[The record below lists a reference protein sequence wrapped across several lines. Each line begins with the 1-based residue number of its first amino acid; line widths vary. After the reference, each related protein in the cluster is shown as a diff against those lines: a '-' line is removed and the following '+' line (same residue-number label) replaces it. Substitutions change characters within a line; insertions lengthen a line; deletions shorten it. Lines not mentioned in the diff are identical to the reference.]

1 MTMSLLVAGALLLL
15 TSGIPGLLFPR
26 QSVLGERIALLLV
39 AAGTLCGLFGIAG
52 VLQHPEPQ
60 LLQLP
65 WSMPGGSLSLRADGV
80 SVIFLLPIFI
90 ISLCGAIYGL
100 GYWPQTE
107 NPRNGRKLR
116 FSYGLLAGSM
126 ALVVLA
132 ANAILFVIVWELM
145 ALAGYFLITT
155 EDDKE
160 PVRKAGYVYF
170 AATHLGTAALLVMF
184 VLLGK
189 QTGDLDFAAPQSL
202 DGSTPLAGL
211 VFFLAL
217 LGFGSKAGFM
227 PLHLWLP
234 GGHGSAPS
242 HVSAILSGV
251 MIKTGIYGIVRIA
264 GLYATPPA
272 WWGWLLL
279 VVGAVSGVMGVAFA
293 IAQHDLKRLLAYHSV
308 ENIGIIGLGL
318 GLALLGQSYQ
328 LPLLTGLGLA
338 GALLHVINHS
348 LFKSLLFYSAG
359 AVIHA
364 TGTQEIDRYGGLIKS
379 MPKTAFLFVGAAV
392 AICGLPPLNG
402 FVSEWLIYL
411 GFFQAVQQSSIGV
424 ALSALFAPALALI
437 GGLAV
442 ACFVKV
448 FGITFL
454 GTSRHADSSHGHDAP
469 ASMWLPMSLI
479 LLFCTLI
486 GIIPWAMRPVLQRA
500 IGDWN
505 GQLHTAA
512 ATFSVARLPWL
523 SIAASILMLVL
534 LLLFA
539 WLTWQRGRHP
549 QQRGVTW
556 GCGYQYATA
565 RMQYTASSFADTL
578 VGLFSWGL
586 WPQKH
591 DARIK
596 GVLPAASHFS
606 SHTPDVVLD
615 RLVLPL
621 SSVVAGICSWLRH
634 QLQQG
639 IMGIYLFYMALAVAG
654 LLALSSLLG
663 GVQ

>member
-1 MTMSLLVAGALLLL
+1 MTMNLLLTGALLLL
-15 TSGIPGLLFPR
+15 VSGVPGLLLSR
-26 QSVLGERIALLLV
+26 ASGLGERIALLLV
-39 AAGTLCGLFGIAG
+39 AAGTVCGLTGVAG
-52 VLQHPEPQ
+52 VLRSPVP
-60 LLQLP
+60 LLLHLP
-65 WSMPGGSLSLRADGV
+65 WSMPGGSLSLSADGV
-80 SVIFLLPIFI
+80 ALIFLLPIFI
-90 ISLCGAIYGL
+90 ISFCGALYGL
-100 GYWPQTE
+100 GYWKQAE
-107 NPRNGRKLR
+107 HQRNGRKLR
-116 FSYGLLAGSM
+116 FCYGLLAGSM

-132 ANAILFVIVWELM
+132 ANAVLFIIVWELM

-184 VLLGK
+184 VLLG
-189 QTGDLDFAAPQSL
+189 QTTGSLDFVKPQSL
-202 DGSTPLAGL
+202 DGTAPLAGL
-211 VFFLAL
+211 IFFLAL

-251 MIKTGIYGIVRIA
+251 MIKTGIYGIVRVA
-264 GLYATPPA
+264 GFYTAPPA

-279 VVGAVSGVMGVAFA
+279 VIGTISGVMGVAYA

-308 ENIGIIGLGL
+308 ENIGIIGIGL
-318 GLALLGQSYQ
+318 GLALIGRSYH

-348 LFKSLLFYSAG
+348 LFKSLLFYTAG

-379 MPKTAFLFVGAAV
+379 MPKTAVLFVGAAV

-411 GFFQAVQQSSIGV
+411 GFFQAVQHSSIGV
-424 ALSALFAPALALI
+424 ALSAMFAPALALI

-454 GTSRHADSSHGHDAP
+454 GNPRTEAARHGHEAP
-469 ASMWLPMSLI
+469 ASMWLSMSLI
-479 LLFCTLI
+479 LLFCCLL
-486 GIIPWAMRPVLQRA
+486 GLIPWVVQPLLRRA
-500 IGDWN
+500 ILDW
-505 GQLHTAA
+505 GTELHTAA
-512 ATFSVARLPWL
+512 ATFAVARLPWL
-523 SIAASILMLVL
+523 SIAASVLLLVL
-534 LLLFA
+534 LLLFG
-539 WLTWQRGRHP
+539 WLNWQRHRYP
-549 QQRGVTW
+549 QQRGATW
-556 GCGYQYATA
+556 GCGYQFATE

-578 VGLFSWGL
+578 VSLFSWGL

-591 DARIK
+591 DCK
-596 GVLPAASHFS
+596 VLGTMPTESHFS
-606 SHTPDVVLD
+606 SHTPDLVLD
-615 RLVLPL
+615 RMVLPL
-621 SSVVAGICSWLRH
+621 STHIAQACRWLRR

-639 IMGIYLFYMALAVAG
+639 IIGIYLLYMGLAVAG

-663 GVQ
+663 GAQ